1 MRTYLFLLFTAF
13 FVHLNLASQE
23 KFGEYALLL
32 EEGRVSS
39 GPYDLKI
46 SREKQLL
53 YVFMRPLS
61 ESSKKEGEGGIELS
75 IKKKQHQ
82 AFISALINAKQKFVE
97 WDSVAKKNNVNEE
110 VRKEMNFRLNG
121 IKAFFK
127 YGSRWHFQKW
137 LELSFYFMYQD
148 KKPILY
154 VGTPRLTAS
163 DNQYMRHDGFS
174 LYFDDISKIDEFV
187 DMISDSKIQEF
198 LSSPPA
204 TDLFK
209 D

>member
-1 MRTYLFLLFTAF
+1 MRPYLLLFVVSF
-13 FVHLNLASQE
+13 FFHLNLTSQE
-23 KFGEYALLL
+23 KFGEYVLSIENGKLIKGPFNL
-32 EEGRVSS
+32 E
-39 GPYDLKI
+39 I

-53 YVFMRPLS
+53 YVYMHPIGDGI
-61 ESSKKEGEGGIELS
+61 KGGEGGIELS

-121 IKAFFK
+121 IEAFFK
-127 YGSRWHFQKW
+127 YGSDWRFDKW
-137 LELSFYFMYQD
+137 IDLVFYFLYTKEQ
-148 KKPILY
+148 KPFLA
-154 VGTPRLTAS
+154 VRTTTLTAD
-163 DNQYMRHDGFS
+163 DNEYMKHDGFAF
-174 LYFDDISKIDEFV
+174 YFDDISKIDEFV

>member
-1 MRTYLFLLFTAF
+1 MDIRF
-13 FVHLNLASQE
+13 S
-23 KFGEYALLL
+23 
-32 EEGRVSS
+32 
-39 GPYDLKI
+39 
-46 SREKQLL
+46 
-53 YVFMRPLS
+53 
-61 ESSKKEGEGGIELS
+61 GIE
-75 IKKKQHQ
+75 
-82 AFISALINAKQKFVE
+82 
-97 WDSVAKKNNVNEE
+97 
-110 VRKEMNFRLNG
+110 
-121 IKAFFK
+121 AFFK

-137 LELSFYFMYQD
+137 LELSFYFMYQE

-163 DNQYMRHDGFS
+163 DNQYMRHDGFAF
-174 LYFDDISKIDEFV
+174 YFDDTSKIDEFV